1 MNLSKLLIIGF
12 SFCLLQV
19 ANAKIFLYKNTL
31 QDTHYEK
38 TKISTISNKIHD
50 FNIHNYVSNFIM
62 HSLFPDKS
70 KVTINDFRTFINN
83 TSSND
88 LKNLLTNNKLYGNKD
103 GEINGNEVLK
113 IIKDMK
119 ADDIKRVIKKLI
131 PDDDSN
137 DIVNIDGLIQI
148 IDCNSSDNVK
158 NILCKVISNN
168 DVKNFVKI
176 LPSDTLKE
184 ILISLL
190 KDNSN
195 PQATIESIMK
205 KNNKK
210 PTQNPIKN
218 SSELLNTEECKKF
231 ESNISSFITELHDS
245 DVIDNDKY
253 YEVKEK
259 IKSESENLTK
269 RLNISEKDLKSNY
282 DLQLAINLFANIK
295 ALKLAMPDTNIS
307 RVITEKNQDFFRT
320 KVIGESINFYM
331 LEEIILVS
339 PIDNIEDIF
348 VKKFKTNS
356 SKKDFSLYAYALELI
371 FNHSLVDEANT
382 YGGIVFIKP
391 NKSEEDLNKLFK
403 KNNMFKIYDNNKV
416 ISNYHLWSEDNKYK
430 LDNDKLDSTIENSY
444 KLLNISNAKYRLQVP
459 TIFTNNELKY
469 VIPHKISEYETFIR
483 KGGGQS
489 KFGEQIEKNNEY
501 KLVEQKDI
509 DNIENTSDLLIA
521 FSNCVHNYNKNE
533 LNTTKNIDRVK
544 EFLKLLHVNE
554 KLQNDKNLIS
564 VMLCHEG
571 IYNDALF
578 NIINGKIDINETKK
592 LKTIGDVF
600 IYTSKLL
607 EKHTNFYKTLEQRK
621 SEDKY

>member
-1 MNLSKLLIIGF
+1 MNFSKLLIIGF

-19 ANAKIFLYKNTL
+19 ANAKIFLCKNTL

-119 ADDIKRVIKKLI
+119 ADDIKRLIKKLI
-131 PDDDSN
+131 PDDNSN

-148 IDCNSSDNVK
+148 IDCNESDNVK

-205 KNNKK
+205 KKDKNKK
-210 PTQNPIKN
+210 PIENFIEN
-218 SSELLNTEECKKF
+218 ASDLLNTEECKKF
-231 ESNISSFITELHDS
+231 ESNISSFISELRNLEI
-245 DVIDNDKY
+245 IDDNKYKEVNDT
-253 YEVKEK
+253 
-259 IKSESENLTK
+259 IKSEKESLVKKINVKQE
-269 RLNISEKDLKSNY
+269 DLKNNY
-282 DLQLAINLFANIK
+282 DLQSAINLLSNIK

-307 RVITEKNQDFFRT
+307 GIIEEKNQDLLKT

-331 LEEIILVS
+331 LERIILGS

-371 FNHSLVDEANT
+371 FNHSLIDTTNT
-382 YGGIVFIKP
+382 YGTISFIKP
-391 NKSEEDLNKLFK
+391 DKSEEDLNKLFK
-403 KNNMFKIYDNNKV
+403 KNNMFRIYGYNKL

-444 KLLNISNAKYRLQVP
+444 KLLNIRNAEYKLRVP

-469 VIPHKISEYETFIR
+469 VIPHKISEFETYSVI
-483 KGGGQS
+483 GGQS
-489 KFGEQIEKNNEY
+489 EFGKQIEQNNQY
-501 KLVEQKDI
+501 KLVEQKDV
-509 DNIENTSDLLIA
+509 DNIENISDLLVVL
-521 FSNCVHNYNKNE
+521 SKCLHNYNKNKLKTE
-533 LNTTKNIDRVK
+533 TNINKVK
-544 EFLKLLHVNE
+544 EFLNLL
-554 KLQNDKNLIS
+554 QINDKLKKDENCINTI
-564 VMLCHEG
+564 LCHEI
-571 IYNDALF
+571 IYNDDL
-578 NIINGKIDINETKK
+578 INKIKNKEIDISKAKEIKN
-592 LKTIGDVF
+592 IGDLFV
-600 IYTSKLL
+600 YMSKLL
-607 EKHTNFYKTLEQRK
+607 ENNTNFYKILEQRE
-621 SEDKY
+621 SED